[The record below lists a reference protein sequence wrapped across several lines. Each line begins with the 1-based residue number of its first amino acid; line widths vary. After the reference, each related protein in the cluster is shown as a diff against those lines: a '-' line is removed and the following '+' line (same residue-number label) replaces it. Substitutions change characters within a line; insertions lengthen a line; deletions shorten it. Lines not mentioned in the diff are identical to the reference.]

1 MSRIVFS
8 FKVEKLDPLTGQ
20 WMPCGE
26 SKTPECDVTGL
37 QEGKEYKFRV
47 KAVNKE
53 GESEPLVAEKSIIAK
68 NPYGKNGL
76 IIFKQYY
83 CLYLFLF
90 FYFNENF
97 YF

>member
-1 MSRIVFS
+1 M
-8 FKVEKLDPLTGQ
+8 DPITGQ

-53 GESEPLVAEKSIIAK
+53 GESEPLVADKSIIAK
-68 NPYGKNGL
+68 NPFGKNFFF
-76 IIFKQYY
+76 IFWFLSI
-83 CLYLFLF
+83 CL
-90 FYFNENF
+90 FYIG
-97 YF
+97 YFESYTLLKEKVK